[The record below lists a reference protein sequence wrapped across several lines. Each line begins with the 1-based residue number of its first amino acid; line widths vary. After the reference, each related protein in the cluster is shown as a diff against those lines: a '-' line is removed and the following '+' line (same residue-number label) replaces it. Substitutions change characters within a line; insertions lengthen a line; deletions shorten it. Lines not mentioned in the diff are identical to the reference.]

1 MGSNKQ
7 AEKVRFSVGGIAP
20 ILHLNACEKTI
31 RANRRRQQVTA
42 VAAIA
47 GPLEAGARVGLQL
60 PQAGT
65 CVAQVASCDGRSLIL
80 ELVDESPPGKDLGD
94 LEDGSVLDLFM
105 SLSWGMYKWLCIVSG
120 QPSER
125 KAEVQL
131 LDAPMFIQRRLDPR
145 VGVGLPAQV
154 RPVRLVTLGEAHQAL
169 VADLSHGGLKLEGGK
184 QLRAGDVIEV
194 TMELSATSS
203 SFNATVSLMG
213 RVLVAYPSSKSAEPG
228 HTDAHVCFLEGQ
240 PEAIEAVD
248 RFVAQQLKCRWSG

>member
-1 MGSNKQ
+1 M
-7 AEKVRFSVGGIAP
+7 
-20 ILHLNACEKTI
+20 
-31 RANRRRQQVTA
+31 TA

-65 CVAQVASCDGRSLIL
+65 CAAQIPSGHL
-80 ELVDESPPGKDLGD
+80 EE
-94 LEDGSVLDLFM
+94 GSVLDLFM
-105 SLSWGMYKWLCIVSG
+105 SLSWGMYKWLCIVSC

-145 VGVGLPAQV
+145 VGVGVPAQV
-154 RPVRLVTLGEAHQAL
+154 RPVRSATLGEAHEAV
-169 VADLSHGGLKLEGGK
+169 VADLSHGGLKLERAK

-194 TMELSATSS
+194 TMELSATSI
-203 SFNATVSLMG
+203 SFSAMVSLMG
-213 RVLVAYPSSKSAEPG
+213 RVLMAYPSSKSAETG

-240 PEAIEAVD
+240 AEAIEAVD
-248 RFVAQQLKCRWSG
+248 RFVAQQLKCRWDG

>member
-1 MGSNKQ
+1 M
-7 AEKVRFSVGGIAP
+7 
-20 ILHLNACEKTI
+20 
-31 RANRRRQQVTA
+31 TA

-47 GPLEAGARVGLQL
+47 GPLEAGVRVGLQL

-65 CVAQVASCDGRSLIL
+65 CAAQVASCDGRALIL
-80 ELVDESPPGKDLGD
+80 ELLDDVPAGD
-94 LEDGSVLDLFM
+94 LEEGSVLDLFM
-105 SLSWGMYKWLCIVSG
+105 SLSWGMYKWLCIVTC
-120 QPSER
+120 QPSEL

-154 RPVRLVTLGEAHQAL
+154 RPVRSVTLGEAHQAI
-169 VADLSHGGLKLEGGK
+169 VADLSHGGLKLEGAK

-194 TMELSATSS
+194 TMELSATSI
-203 SFNATVSLMG
+203 SFSAMVSLMG
-213 RVLVAYPSSKSAEPG
+213 RVLMAYPSSTCAEPG

-248 RFVAQQLKCRWSG
+248 RFVAQQLKCRWDG